1 MESPTNKSPTS
12 SLRHVELSKCIVTPE
27 GSIIRMGGPPPKEET
42 DPSWEERKAK
52 RARATESGTQVY
64 GSPSSFSSN
73 WSLRHC
79 SPVPHS
85 TVFDHDVPSPCG
97 SVHDL
102 EIDAEDF

>member
-1 MESPTNKSPTS
+1 M
-12 SLRHVELSKCIVTPE
+12 ELSKCIVTPE

-52 RARATESGTQVY
+52 RARATESGTQAY

-73 WSLRHC
+73 GSVRYG
-79 SPVPHS
+79 SPVPHG